1 MAFVITLIY
10 PFAIWFGDGKVEPRW
25 LACLLLL
32 AALTRLPTLKISRA
46 ALWVVI
52 VALLLVAIAIFGNQL
67 LPLKLYPVLV
77 NLGFLVAFAYSLFS
91 PPSMVERFARAREPN
106 FPASAIAY
114 TRRVTQ
120 VWCGFFIV
128 NGGISF
134 ATAVW
139 ASQAVWSLYTG
150 VISYVLMGALF
161 GLEFLIRQRFRRQHH
176 D

>member
-1 MAFVITLIY
+1 MIY
-10 PFAIWFGDGKVEPRW
+10 PFAIWFGQGKVEPRW

-32 AALTRLPTLKISRA
+32 AALTRLPTLKISRGA
-46 ALWVVI
+46 RWLAI
-52 VALLLVAIAIFGNQL
+52 GALLLVAIAIFGNQL

-77 NLGFLVAFAYSLFS
+77 NLGFLVTFGYSLFF
-91 PPSMVERFARAREPN
+91 PPSMVERFARMREPN
-106 FPASAIAY
+106 FPSSAVAY

-128 NGGISF
+128 NGVIAF
-134 ATAVW
+134 VTAVW
-139 ASQAVWSLYTG
+139 ASEAVWSLYTG

-161 GLEFLIRQRFRRQHH
+161 GVEFLIRLRFRRLHH